1 MGKLISLLKASMAG
15 GVQLFNY
22 RGKTERSRRIMPVV
36 LGLLIGGLMLI
47 NALAMTT
54 ELKKGGNE
62 VAILSLYTL
71 ATTIV
76 IVMEG
81 SYKAVDLLFKPRDND
96 MLLAM
101 PIKRSTIVLTRMIKF
116 YLFELVYCLIFLLP
130 AIIAY
135 AVNVAVGP
143 SYYLVALTMLVL
155 VPVIPIAV
163 ACLFGLVIATI
174 SGRFKHKTL
183 WQVLLSFAVLF
194 ASVGLVFLFNDPS
207 ANLGEGGLVTIS
219 SQVTEF
225 YYPALAF
232 ARLTTHFD
240 VLEYLL
246 FVVVNLAV
254 IGATVAII
262 GRFCFKIVTR
272 LETVSY
278 VRKTGVDYRFV
289 RRSQVA
295 AMVRKEVTRYF
306 NTPVLLMNTAIGLV
320 FFLVAVGLLCFQF
333 DNVANS
339 VMSSVE
345 DFPLS
350 IDELHAYLP
359 GVTMAMVAFASLLTC
374 ITATMISL
382 EGKAFNVLKTLP
394 ISGTKV
400 IMSKVFAAML
410 LIVPVTLVGTLV
422 MAVRFQFGVMETILV
437 LVGVVAMPLVT
448 ELIGILINLK
458 YPRFDADNDS
468 VVVKQSASVMVAT
481 FLGLGMVLF
490 TISLIFAMVF
500 WTGQIVGLLIVDAI
514 YVATSLV
521 LYFVAAVR
529 GERTYLRLVA

>member
-54 ELKKGGNE
+54 ELKKGGYE

-246 FVVVNLAV
+246 FVV
-254 IGATVAII
+254 
-262 GRFCFKIVTR
+262 
-272 LETVSY
+272 
-278 VRKTGVDYRFV
+278 
-289 RRSQVA
+289 
-295 AMVRKEVTRYF
+295 
-306 NTPVLLMNTAIGLV
+306 
-320 FFLVAVGLLCFQF
+320 
-333 DNVANS
+333 
-339 VMSSVE
+339 
-345 DFPLS
+345 
-350 IDELHAYLP
+350 
-359 GVTMAMVAFASLLTC
+359 
-374 ITATMISL
+374 
-382 EGKAFNVLKTLP
+382 
-394 ISGTKV
+394 
-400 IMSKVFAAML
+400 
-410 LIVPVTLVGTLV
+410 
-422 MAVRFQFGVMETILV
+422 FG
-437 LVGVVAMPLVT
+437 
-448 ELIGILINLK
+448 GI
-458 YPRFDADNDS
+458 
-468 VVVKQSASVMVAT
+468 
-481 FLGLGMVLF
+481 
-490 TISLIFAMVF
+490 
-500 WTGQIVGLLIVDAI
+500 
-514 YVATSLV
+514 
-521 LYFVAAVR
+521 
-529 GERTYLRLVA
+529 